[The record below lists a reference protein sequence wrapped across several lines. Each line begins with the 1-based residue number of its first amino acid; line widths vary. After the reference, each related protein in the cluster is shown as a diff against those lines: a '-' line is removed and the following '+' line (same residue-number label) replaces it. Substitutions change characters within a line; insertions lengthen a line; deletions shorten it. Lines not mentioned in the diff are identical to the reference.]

1 MTQSGMSHDPSG
13 ETQATDEGTAPTP
26 ASSDPMGT
34 ATLGTS
40 SATGGRGRR

>member
-13 ETQATDEGTAPTP
+13 ETQAIEEGAP
-26 ASSDPMGT
+26 ASPASADPMGT

-40 SATGGRGRR
+40 SSSGSRSRR